1 VSLVSAHP
9 EMHRRE
15 SEIEMFGLR
24 HWI

>member
-1 VSLVSAHP
+1 MALMSAHA

-15 SEIEMFGLR
+15 SEIEMLDLR